1 VETIRSPA
9 VHRLN
14 LLHAMSERG
23 QRMQVFNVW
32 HGWFVPFFLLC
43 AALAFSNVIHWVLFR
58 VVHRNSQASGFTPGL
73 GLQSHLGKPSRAIFF
88 VTCLFVVLPFV
99 PVPQEIRDNLRE
111 VLALSMVCS
120 LGWFAVGAVYVLQG
134 VLYRRYDINAE
145 NNVDARRFR
154 TQFQLLRRV
163 VVTFI
168 IVVTLAACAYTFH
181 DDRLWRAGTGLLASA
196 GLASLILASAAKSTV
211 GNFLAGMQIALTQ
224 PIRIDD
230 VVVVSGEWGRIEEI
244 NSAYVVIKI
253 WDLRRL
259 IVPLSWFIENS
270 FTNWTRDAA
279 DILGTA
285 FLYLDYSVPVEPLRQ
300 KLQEIARGA
309 KQWDGNVCGLQV
321 TDLREHT
328 MELRCLVSSRNSS
341 ESFDLR
347 CIVREEMMKFVRET
361 YPDAFPTARFLAQA
375 KDTPPVAAM

>member
-1 VETIRSPA
+1 MRI
-9 VHRLN
+9 
-14 LLHAMSERG
+14 
-23 QRMQVFNVW
+23 FYVW
-32 HGWFVPFFLLC
+32 HGWFVPFFVFC
-43 AALAFSNVIHWVLFR
+43 AAVAFSNVFHWLVFR
-58 VVHRNSQASGFTPGL
+58 FVRKQEDKRDARFFVTL
-73 GLQSHLGKPSRAIFF
+73 GLQQYLGKPARAIFL
-88 VTCLFVVLPFV
+88 VTCLFFVLPFI
-99 PVPQEIRDNLRE
+99 PVPENIHAILRE
-111 VLALSMVCS
+111 VLALAMVSS
-120 LGWFAVGAVYVLQG
+120 LGWFAVGVVYVVQG
-134 VLYRRYDINAE
+134 VLYRRYDMSQD

-163 VVTFI
+163 IVTFI
-168 IVVTLAACAYTFH
+168 IVITIAACAYTFH

-211 GNFLAGMQIALTQ
+211 GNFLAGLQIALTQ

-230 VVVVSGEWGRIEEI
+230 VVVVAGEWGRIEEI

-270 FTNWTRDAA
+270 FANWTRESS

-285 FLYLDYSVPVEPLRQ
+285 FLYLDYSVPVDPLRQ
-300 KLQEIARGA
+300 KLNDIVHSA
-309 KQWDGNVCGLQV
+309 KQWDGKVVGLQV

-341 ESFDLR
+341 ENFDLR
-347 CIVREEMMKFVRET
+347 CIVREEMMKFVREN
-361 YPDAFPTARFLAQA
+361 YPEAFPTARFLARPQDKPSPFEIPA
-375 KDTPPVAAM
+375 PSH

>member
-1 VETIRSPA
+1 MHLRIF
-9 VHRLN
+9 HI
-14 LLHAMSERG
+14 
-23 QRMQVFNVW
+23 W
-32 HGWFVPFFLLC
+32 HGWFVPFFVFC
-43 AALAFSNVIHWVLFR
+43 AAVAFSNAFHWIVFR
-58 VVHRNSQASGFTPGL
+58 FVRKQQDKENTRFSVGL
-73 GLQSHLGKPSRAIFF
+73 GLQQHLGKPARAIFLI
-88 VTCLFVVLPFV
+88 TCLFFVLPFI
-99 PVPQEIRDNLRE
+99 PVPENIHAILRE
-111 VLALSMVCS
+111 ILALAMVCS

-134 VLYRRYDINAE
+134 VLYRRYDMSLE

-163 VVTFI
+163 IVTFI
-168 IVVTLAACAYTFH
+168 IVITIAACAYTFH

-196 GLASLILASAAKSTV
+196 GLASLVLAGAAKSTV

-230 VVVVSGEWGRIEEI
+230 VVVVAGEWGRIEEI

-270 FTNWTRDAA
+270 FANWTRESS

-285 FLYLDYSVPVEPLRQ
+285 FLYLDYSVPVDPLRA
-300 KLQEIARGA
+300 KLNDIVRTA
-309 KQWDGNVCGLQV
+309 KQWDGKVVGLQV

-341 ESFDLR
+341 ENFDLR
-347 CIVREEMMKFVRET
+347 CIVREEMMKYVREN
-361 YPDAFPTARFLAQA
+361 YPDAFPTARFLARPQ
-375 KDTPPVAAM
+375 DHPTPFEIPAPPTSAG

>member
-1 VETIRSPA
+1 MKLFHI
-9 VHRLN
+9 
-14 LLHAMSERG
+14 
-23 QRMQVFNVW
+23 W
-32 HGWFVPFFLLC
+32 HGWFVPFFVFC
-43 AALAFSNVIHWVLFR
+43 AAVAFSNVFHWLVFR
-58 VVHRNSQASGFTPGL
+58 FVRRQQDKQEATHFSVGL
-73 GLQSHLGKPSRAIFF
+73 GLHKHLGKPARAIFLI
-88 VTCLFVVLPFV
+88 TCLFFVLPFI
-99 PVPQEIRDNLRE
+99 PVPENIHAILRE
-111 VLALSMVCS
+111 VLALAMVCS
-120 LGWFAVGAVYVLQG
+120 LGWFAVGSVYVLQT
-134 VLYRRYDINAE
+134 VLYRRYDLSLE

-163 VVTFI
+163 IVTFI
-168 IVVTLAACAYTFH
+168 IVITIAACAYTFH

-196 GLASLILASAAKSTV
+196 GLASLVLAGAAKSTV

-230 VVVVSGEWGRIEEI
+230 VVVVAGEWGRIEEI

-270 FTNWTRDAA
+270 FANWTRESA

-285 FLYLDYSVPVEPLRQ
+285 FLYLDYSVPVDPLRA
-300 KLQEIARGA
+300 KLNDIVRTA
-309 KQWDGNVCGLQV
+309 KQWDGKVVGLQV

-341 ESFDLR
+341 ENFDLR
-347 CIVREEMMKFVRET
+347 CIVREEMMKYVREN
-361 YPDAFPTARFLAQA
+361 YPDAFPTARFLARP
-375 KDTPPVAAM
+375 KDQPSPFEIPANPA

>member
-1 VETIRSPA
+1 M
-9 VHRLN
+9 RL
-14 LLHAMSERG
+14 G
-23 QRMQVFNVW
+23 IFQVW
-32 HGWFVPFFLLC
+32 HGWFVPFFVFC
-43 AALAFSNVIHWVLFR
+43 AAVASSNAFHWLVFR
-58 VVHRNSQASGFTPGL
+58 FVRKEEDKQNPRFSVGL
-73 GLQSHLGKPSRAIFF
+73 GLQQYLGKPARAIFLI
-88 VTCLFVVLPFV
+88 TCLFFVLPFV
-99 PVPQEIRDNLRE
+99 PVPENIHAILRE
-111 VLALSMVCS
+111 ILALAMVCS
-120 LGWFAVGAVYVLQG
+120 LGWFAVGIVYVVQSI
-134 VLYRRYDINAE
+134 LYRRYDVTLE

-163 VVTFI
+163 IVAFI
-168 IVVTLAACAYTFH
+168 IVITIAACAYTFH

-196 GLASLILASAAKSTV
+196 GLASLVLAGAAKSTV

-270 FTNWTRDAA
+270 FANWTRESA

-285 FLYLDYSVPVEPLRQ
+285 FLYLDYSVPVDPLRA
-300 KLQEIARGA
+300 KLNDIARNA
-309 KQWDGNVCGLQV
+309 KQWDGKVVGLQV

-341 ESFDLR
+341 ENFDLR
-347 CIVREEMMKFVRET
+347 CIIREEMMKYVREN
-361 YPDAFPTARFLAQA
+361 YPDAFPTARFLARP
-375 KDTPPVAAM
+375 KDQPSQFEIPAQPV

>member
-1 VETIRSPA
+1 
-9 VHRLN
+9 
-14 LLHAMSERG
+14 
-23 QRMQVFNVW
+23 MQVFNVW

-43 AALAFSNVIHWVLFR
+43 AALAFSNAIHWVLFR
-58 VVHRNSQASGFTPGL
+58 VVHRRQESASQPGGFTPGL
-73 GLQSHLGKPSRAIFF
+73 GLQRHLGKPSRAIFIT
-88 VTCLFVVLPFV
+88 TCLFLVLPFV
-99 PVPQEIRDNLRE
+99 PAAQRIQENVRE
-111 VLALSMVCS
+111 VLALVMVCS
-120 LGWFAVGAVYVLQG
+120 MGWFAVGAVYVLQG

-154 TQFQLLRRV
+154 TQFQLLRRIV
-163 VVTFI
+163 VAFI

-230 VVVVSGEWGRIEEI
+230 VVVVNGEWGRVEEI

-270 FTNWTRDAA
+270 FTNWTRDSS

-300 KLQEIARGA
+300 KLLEIARSTR
-309 KQWDGNVCGLQV
+309 QWDGNVCGLQV

-328 MELRCLVSSRNSS
+328 MELRCLMSARNSS

-347 CIVREEMMKFVRET
+347 CIVREEMMKFVREN
-361 YPDAFPTARFLAQA
+361 YPDAFPTARFVAQA

>member
-1 VETIRSPA
+1 MKILS
-9 VHRLN
+9 
-14 LLHAMSERG
+14 
-23 QRMQVFNVW
+23 VW
-32 HGWFVPFFLLC
+32 HGWFVPFFVFC
-43 AALAFSNVIHWVLFR
+43 AAVAFSNAFHWLVFR
-58 VVHRNSQASGFTPGL
+58 FVRRQQDKQTTSFSIGL
-73 GLQSHLGKPSRAIFF
+73 GLQQHLGKPARSIFLI
-88 VTCLFVVLPFV
+88 TCLFFVLPFV
-99 PVPQEIRDNLRE
+99 PVPQNIVAIVRE
-111 VLALSMVCS
+111 VLALAMVCS
-120 LGWFAVGAVYVLQG
+120 LGWFAVGSVYVLQT
-134 VLYRRYDINAE
+134 VLYRRYDLTLE

-163 VVTFI
+163 IVAFI
-168 IVVTLAACAYTFH
+168 IVITIAACAYTFH

-270 FTNWTRDAA
+270 FANWTRESA

-285 FLYLDYSVPVEPLRQ
+285 FLYLDYSVPVDPLRE
-300 KLQEIARGA
+300 KLNDIVRTA
-309 KQWDGNVCGLQV
+309 KQWDGKVVGLQV

-347 CIVREEMMKFVRET
+347 CIVREEMMKYVREN
-361 YPDAFPTARFLAQA
+361 YPEAFPTARFLARPQDKPSPFEIPA
-375 KDTPPVAAM
+375 NAA

>member
-1 VETIRSPA
+1 M
-9 VHRLN
+9 RLLN
-14 LLHAMSERG
+14 I
-23 QRMQVFNVW
+23 W

-43 AALAFSNVIHWVLFR
+43 AALAFSNAIHWVLFR
-58 VVHRNSQASGFTPGL
+58 IVHRKQQSAPEAGGFTSGL
-73 GLQSHLGKPSRAIFF
+73 GLQRHLGKPARAIFIIS
-88 VTCLFVVLPFV
+88 CLFAVLPFL
-99 PVPQEIRDNLRE
+99 PVAQHIQDNLRE
-111 VLALSMVCS
+111 VLALAMVCS
-120 LGWFAVGAVYVLQG
+120 LGWFTVGSVYVVQG

-145 NNVDARRFR
+145 NNVDARRFH
-154 TQFQLLRRV
+154 TQFQLLRRLI
-163 VVTFI
+163 VTFI
-168 IVVTLAACAYTFH
+168 IVVTLAGCAYTFH

-230 VVVVSGEWGRIEEI
+230 VVVINGEWGRIQEI

-270 FTNWTRDAA
+270 FANWTRESS

-300 KLQEIARGA
+300 KLTEVARNA

-321 TDLREHT
+321 TNLSEHT

-341 ESFDLR
+341 ENFDLR
-347 CIVREEMMKFVRET
+347 CIVREEMMKFVREN
-361 YPDAFPTARFLAQA
+361 YPDAFPTARFLARP
-375 KDTPPVAAM
+375 KDDPTITAMTDSVDKAGR